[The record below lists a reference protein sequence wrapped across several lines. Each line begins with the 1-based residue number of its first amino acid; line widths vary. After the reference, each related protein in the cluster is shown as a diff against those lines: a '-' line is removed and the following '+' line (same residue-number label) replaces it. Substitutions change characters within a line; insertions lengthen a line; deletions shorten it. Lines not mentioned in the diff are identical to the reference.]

1 LPPQYSLIS
10 KTMKNK
16 QLLTLLIGL
25 FFCIFTQVIRAQEP
39 PIIIDNPN
47 PNPTKIEIPLIDNSS
62 GNNNGGDKNNNNNG
76 NNNGGDK
83 NNKTAADAADEAK
96 RKEAANKQ
104 KAEQDKKNR
113 LEDEK
118 DIIVKERMEKLPEAK
133 IWGQQFFRDQSI
145 SLFTRSRDI
154 KAVSN
159 YLLGVGDEL
168 LVTVWGRTDFSA
180 NVIIDEAGFI
190 DLSGAGLKV
199 PRLYLKGVQF
209 EKAKKAIIERL
220 GNHMNIDNSQWAIE
234 LNYSKSIT
242 VNITG
247 EVFTPGSYVIPA
259 LNTAFNALVA
269 AGGPSQI
276 GSVRKI
282 VVSSTDNKQILDV
295 YNFITNPNAMD
306 SFFLKNNDYIYVP
319 LAGRV
324 VEVRGAVKRE
334 FFYELIEGENLNKL
348 LFYAGELQPD
358 AYKTNIQ
365 IKRYENDEERLI
377 DINLK
382 SLREAGGDFELKN
395 GDIIDIKPIKQAYA
409 NYVKVTGAVKLQGEF
424 ELEPNSR
431 VRDVLYKAG
440 IIRSAVMDKVYIK
453 RLREDLSLEYIQVSI
468 SEVLSNPASEQNKL
482 LRALDEIEVK
492 YKSDFIDKFN
502 IKVFGA
508 VRQEG
513 DYPYSPN
520 LSLAD
525 ALYMSN
531 GVKSEAAGSYIEVSR
546 LQREKDSSYIVF
558 QTFLVDDSL
567 RVAGA
572 REFKLEPYDQ
582 VFVRRPKAFQ
592 LPMNIKI
599 EGEVRFPG
607 VYTIENRQEKV
618 LDLLKRVGGTTEIAF
633 LEGAKLMRKGEG
645 YVLLNVKELQRQ
657 GEKSPYNYIL
667 RDGDEIEIP
676 KVKDLVSIAG
686 AVRHPYIREKTEI
699 DKLEMEL
706 RLKKASTDLEREEIL
721 IKDKIERKTNPL
733 KVNVPYHKGKYA
745 NFYIKEYGAGV
756 DRFSGGRKRLVY
768 VRYANGLVK
777 KTRSF
782 LFWKAYPKVE
792 KGATVFVEV
801 KERRPKEF
809 RQRVPFNWN
818 TFMQNTMAQLM
829 AAITLAVVLR
839 NLF

>member
-1 LPPQYSLIS
+1 
-10 KTMKNK
+10 MKY
-16 QLLTLLIGL
+16 QPFLAFIIIL
-25 FFCIFTQVIRAQEP
+25 FSSIFIPAVQAQEP
-39 PIIIDNPN
+39 PLIIDN
-47 PNPTKIEIPLIDNSS
+47 PNPTKIEIPLLNDA
-62 GNNNGGDKNNNNNG
+62 NNGKNNNG
-76 NNNGGDK
+76 NKGDDGGLDK
-83 NNKTAADAADEAK
+83 NGKAEI
-96 RKEAANKQ
+96 EAAEAAKKKELANRQ
-104 KAEQDKKNR
+104 KEEKAKKNNI
-113 LEDEK
+113 EDEK

-159 YLLGVGDEL
+159 YLLGVGDEI

-242 VNITG
+242 INITG
-247 EVFTPGSYVIPA
+247 EVFNPGSYVIPA

-282 VVSSTDNKQILDV
+282 VVSSTNDKQILDV

-319 LAGRV
+319 LAERV

-334 FFYELIEGENLNKL
+334 FFYELIAGENLNKL

-382 SLREAGGDFELKN
+382 NLREIGGDFELKN
-395 GDIIDIKPIKQAYA
+395 GDIIEIKPIKQAYA
-409 NYVKVTGAVKLQGEF
+409 NYVKVSGAVKLPGEF

-431 VRDVLYKAG
+431 ILDVLNKAG
-440 IIRSAVMDKVYIK
+440 IISSAVMDKVYIK
-453 RLREDLSLEYIQVSI
+453 RLQADLSLKYIQVSI
-468 SEVLSNPASEQNKL
+468 SEVLRNPNSEQNEL
-482 LRALDEIEVK
+482 LRPLDEIEVK

-502 IKVFGA
+502 IQVFGS

-513 DYPYSPN
+513 SYPYSRN

-531 GVKSEAAGSYIEVSR
+531 GIKSEAAGSYIEISR
-546 LQREKDSSYIVF
+546 LQRDKDSSYIVF
-558 QTFLVDDSL
+558 QTFLIDEREDSL
-567 RVAGA
+567 LGLKVIGA
-572 REFKLEPYDQ
+572 KEFKLEPYDQ
-582 VFVRRPKAFQ
+582 IFVRRPKAFE

-607 VYTIENRQEKV
+607 VYTIENRKEKV

-645 YVLLNVKELQRQ
+645 FVLLNVKELQKQ

-676 KVKDLVSIAG
+676 KIKDLVSIAG

-699 DKLEMEL
+699 DKLEMDL
-706 RLKKASTDLEREEIL
+706 RLKKASTDLEREEMLIL
-721 IKDKIERKTNPL
+721 DKIGRKTNPL
-733 KVNVPYHKGKYA
+733 KVNVPFHKGKYA
-745 NFYIKEYGAGV
+745 NFYIKKYGAGV
-756 DRFSGGRKRLVY
+756 DRFAGGRKRLVY

-777 KTRSF
+777 KTRNF

-792 KGATVFVEV
+792 KGAMVFVEV

-818 TFMQNTMAQLM
+818 NFMQNTMAQLM
-829 AAITLAVVLR
+829 AAITLAAVIR
-839 NLF
+839 TLF